1 MHTSIFID
9 SYTVCSVTVTTCVIL
24 GMSCVSSNS
33 VSCESMKVTLVRS
46 TGLNKSKLE
55 CESYPTLIAGS
66 GRKRPS
72 GATLKISSSRL
83 ELQFLQLPAAQF
95 LPSSKSDTVSVLC
108 LTLAVSIDYRSVV
121 VSISASESASYSE
134 VGVARRVL
142 FVRTRAG
149 GQGRWQRNGRRR
161 IDKELRAVRS
171 GRHPELARASVNRQE
186 TAGTSMRRFRRED
199 ECHCSGKY

>member
-1 MHTSIFID
+1 MHRSIFID

-72 GATLKISSSRL
+72 GATLKISSSKL
-83 ELQFLQLPAAQF
+83 ELQFLQLPTAQF

-186 TAGTSMRRFRRED
+186 TAGSSMRRFRRED

>member
-171 GRHPELARASVNRQE
+171 GRHAELARASVNRQE
-186 TAGTSMRRFRRED
+186 TAGSSMRRFRRED

>member
-1 MHTSIFID
+1 MHRSIFID

-72 GATLKISSSRL
+72 GATLKKSSSRL
-83 ELQFLQLPAAQF
+83 ELQFLQLPTAQF

-186 TAGTSMRRFRRED
+186 TAGTSMRRFWRED

>member
-1 MHTSIFID
+1 MHRSIFID
-9 SYTVCSVTVTTCVIL
+9 SYTICSVTVTTCVIL

-149 GQGRWQRNGRRR
+149 GQGRWQRNGRLR
-161 IDKELRAVRS
+161 IDKELRTVRS
-171 GRHPELARASVNRQE
+171 GPHPELARASVNRQE
-186 TAGTSMRRFRRED
+186 TAGSSMRRFRRED